1 MLHRICFIE
10 YKFFFTSIFFC
21 PFIILTKSFVSFI
34 SLSIEMVIICYHISF
49 LLHYNYLHL
58 FLNLLQTSYFS
69 FYLLFICA
77 ENEVLLIHVCP
88 SCVIASSYNSVL
100 SIQKSFLMVSSEDW
114 FLFLLLSIC
123 IWVLILVLL
132 LELFWAGQPKNKNK
146 NNNSK

>member
-49 LLHYNYLHL
+49 LLYHNYLHL
-58 FLNLLQTSYFS
+58 FLHFFILHISVSACIS
-69 FYLLFICA
+69 FVQK
-77 ENEVLLIHVCP
+77 NEVMHIHVCS
-88 SCVIASSYNSVL
+88 SCIIASSYNSVL
-100 SIQKSFLMVSSEDW
+100 SIQKSFLMVPSEDW
-114 FLFLLLSIC
+114 FLFFLLSIC

>member
-58 FLNLLQTSYFS
+58 FLNLLQTSCFS

-77 ENEVLLIHVCP
+77 EKWSAAHSRLLFLRH
-88 SCVIASSYNSVL
+88 CVIVQFSIVNSKV
-100 SIQKSFLMVSSEDW
+100 IPNGVFW
-114 FLFLLLSIC
+114 R
-123 IWVLILVLL
+123 LILVLVVVYLHLSINSCSSSWTL
-132 LELFWAGQPKNKNK
+132 LGWPA
-146 NNNSK
+146 